1 MATPTRLKKRR
12 ASRRS
17 LQIAGIV
24 ALLIG
29 SQAAVGWWVYTTVES
44 SLEANLA
51 ADLETILDA
60 EVKGLQLWFDTHE
73 SAVSVATAE
82 ARVRNA
88 VQRLLEIVHRP
99 GVTPAEIKSSPP
111 WMELQEYLGPL
122 LRANDYDDFGVIDPQ
137 GLLITLKAPEP
148 IEYRDREAGLGGLEF
163 IEQVL
168 SGSPVVSRPFL
179 APSATEG
186 TKGLHDLEATMFV
199 AAPMYDDAG
208 QIIAGLGFGIR
219 PEYFTAILHVARAGE
234 SGETYAFD
242 AEGLLISDSRFD
254 DQLREIG
261 LLPDDDEVGSQLRIE
276 IRNPGG
282 DMVEGFR
289 ALEPRAQQPLT
300 RMAEDA
306 IQGNS
311 NIDVKG
317 YRDYRGVPVVGAWT
331 WLPKYGFGVT
341 TEIDRAEAY
350 ETLNTL
356 KAAFWALIGVL
367 VVSALGMLLAYTVIN
382 GLRRNVRR
390 AQRLGQYTLEKKLGE
405 GGMGTVYRARH
416 ALLRRPT
423 AVKLLRP
430 DVSSGENIARFER
443 EVQLTSQLT
452 HPNTI
457 AIYDY
462 GHTPDGLFYYAME
475 YLPGIT
481 LDRLV
486 EEHGPQSESRVIHIL
501 MQVCGSLHEAH
512 TEGVIHRDIKP
523 ANIMLCER
531 GGQYDVVKVLDFGL
545 VKEMDRGSD
554 AAITGVNA
562 ITGTPLYL
570 SPEAIR
576 SPDQLDARSDLYS
589 VGAVG
594 YYLLTGEHV
603 FGGDAAIEVFSH
615 HLTTEPERPS
625 ERAGHDISRDVEDI
639 VLQCLE
645 KEREKRP
652 SDAEVLRAALERCG
666 DAGSWTTE
674 KARAWWMERPGLSA
688 RRKDPGGVTSDSG
701 KLSKTFAVALDDRV
715 RSDS

>member
-1 MATPTRLKKRR
+1 MATPPKLKKRR

-17 LQIAGIV
+17 LQIAGLV
-24 ALLIG
+24 ALLIA

-60 EVKGLQLWFDTHE
+60 EVKGLQLWFETHE

-88 VQRLLEIVHRP
+88 IQRLLEIVHRP
-99 GVTPAEIKSSPP
+99 GVTPAEIKSSRP

-148 IEYRDREAGLGGLEF
+148 IEYRDREGGLEF

-186 TKGLHDLEATMFV
+186 TKGLHDGEATMFV

-208 QIIAGLGFGIR
+208 RVIAGLGFGIR
-219 PEYFTAILHVARAGE
+219 PEYFTGILRVARAGE

-350 ETLNTL
+350 ETLNKL
-356 KAAFWALIGVL
+356 KAAFWALIGLL

-486 EEHGPQSESRVIHIL
+486 EEHGPQSEGRVIHIL

-523 ANIMLCER
+523 ANVMLCER

-545 VKEMDRGSD
+545 VKEMERGSD

-594 YYLLTGEHV
+594 YYLLTGENV
-603 FGGDAAIEVFSH
+603 FSGDAAIEVFSH

-625 ERAGHDISRDVEDI
+625 ERAGHEISRDVENI

-652 SDAEVLRAALERCG
+652 SDAEVLRAAFERCG

-674 KARAWWMERPGLSA
+674 EARAWWMERPGLSA
-688 RRKDPGGVTSDSG
+688 RRKDAGGVTSDSG